1 MPNIPKDTSLD
12 NVYVYGDFITDS
24 TTKKPATS
32 SLLDYQDWA
41 PWLLGMGSRDLTDF
55 QLDSSFSS
63 SASSSTSH
71 RVNELVKTNSIDKYL
86 YTIRE
91 IVSTEEK
98 FLALIR
104 ALMEDF
110 LQPLWTVMTPDEKRA
125 TNVNIQALYKLHT
138 DLYAELHAACLS
150 EANRTG
156 KLCSVFSSYQK
167 R

>member
-1 MPNIPKDTSLD
+1 MPNITKDSSSNDDTI
-12 NVYVYGDFITDS
+12 YAYGAIITDS
-24 TTKKPATS
+24 TAKPATS

-55 QLDSSFSS
+55 QLDSSFSL
-63 SASSSTSH
+63 SSSSH
-71 RVNELVKTNSIDKYL
+71 LVNQLVKTNSIDKYL

-150 EANRTG
+150 EANRTV